1 MSNCPLCGNGE
12 SNAFPIYYLL
22 KEKRFNARRCNSCKF
37 VFIDPRPTDADLQLM
52 YSDEYFLYD
61 GADFGAHS
69 STDYETAAI
78 RGSVK
83 FPAILGAIEKFKP
96 KGKFFEIGCGMGY
109 FLNFAKENGYEVSG
123 IEYAALGADACRTKF
138 GLDVKQSSFESWPIS
153 PDTFDVIF
161 MGDVLEHLVDP
172 LGMLTKAHS
181 MLKSDGVVA
190 VEVPAMFNAIVGRI
204 AVAGMDL
211 LGKQRKMPM
220 PPYHI
225 NEFTPATL
233 RKILSRAG
241 YSRVKIIQRVKAPST
256 ITLRGSLFDKAVK
269 KFLQYPNYLVTKT
282 FGILGDRMLGIGVK

>member
-1 MSNCPLCGNGE
+1 MSNCPLCG
-12 SNAFPIYYLL
+12 SNETKAFPICYFL
-22 KEKRFNARRCNSCKF
+22 KEKKFNARKCRSCKF
-37 VFIDPRPTDADLQLM
+37 IFIDPRPTDMDLQLM

-83 FPAILGAIEKFKP
+83 FPAILGAIKKI
-96 KGKFFEIGCGMGY
+96 KAAGKFFEIGCGMGY
-109 FLNFAKENGYEVSG
+109 FLNFAKDNGYEVSG

-138 GLDVKQSSFESWPIS
+138 GLDVKQSSFESWPLS
-153 PDTFDVIF
+153 PENYDVIF

-172 LGMLTKAHS
+172 LKMLQKAEA
-181 MLKSDGVVA
+181 MLKPGGVVA
-190 VEVPAMFNAIVGRI
+190 AEVPAMFNAIVGRV

-225 NEFTPATL
+225 NEFTPPTL
-233 RKILSRAG
+233 RRILIKAG

-256 ITLRGSLFDKAVK
+256 ITLRGSVFDKAVK
-269 KFLQYPNYLVTKT
+269 KSLQYPNYLITKT
-282 FGILGDRMLGIGVK
+282 LGIFGDRMLGIGIK